1 MPIMFPA
8 LYRISKEHWNQTIV
22 SLVYNVLKTFMEM
35 NPDLF
40 NSLTTSY
47 KAERQKWVLP
57 FDFVISS
64 KQAPQGKSESTNFA
78 IEPALLF

>member
-1 MPIMFPA
+1 MAERALYFWNNEYIMSLIEENNNVIMPIMFPA

-47 KAERQKWVLP
+47 KAERQK
-57 FDFVISS
+57 
-64 KQAPQGKSESTNFA
+64 
-78 IEPALLF
+78 